1 MPYSLPS
8 QISTF
13 HPCYNPIS
21 VCSFYL
27 EKVASQEHPRG
38 GEGEQGVE
46 VVGSGLLVLRYHG
59 RGWGGVVGQ
68 PAKLEKLHGARA
80 TVGRADGQPARRA
93 GGSNALDGCRGDRP

>member
-38 GEGEQGVE
+38 GEGEQGVKWLDRGCWCCGT
-46 VVGSGLLVLRYHG
+46 VAGVGRRRWVAGEAREAPWCEGHGGASRWAAGEAHG
-59 RGWGGVVGQ
+59 RQ
-68 PAKLEKLHGARA
+68 QCL
-80 TVGRADGQPARRA
+80 GRLQRR
-93 GGSNALDGCRGDRP
+93 